1 MPKLPANFD
10 WKESPTHI
18 ELLNVFSKPH
28 DVYHILTWQT
38 IRTMLGETTEDA
50 IERFVRDGLLITAS
64 LEESI
69 AVVLQV
75 ADLKKLMEA
84 RHLGLSGSKR
94 ELVERLVKTDLNG
107 AEKLL
112 AKHKVMKCSLAALT
126 ILDDRKYRQSQDLKS
141 AQKLSYESLKN
152 GNPMDAYKSYADY
165 HRRYSNFPY
174 KNGPYA
180 IKELQ
185 FILDRKPKALGNINR
200 EDLRLLQAAAGM
212 GSLWGDIRPE
222 LWLPEGFAIPSID
235 NQHALNYFQSQ
246 NRSSEN
252 RFVDVTPVR
261 SREPYQPS
269 VGVSISYESTATIFL
284 KEIQKYRN
292 REGDLASHVPFMHYW
307 PTYRDMN
314 ASQQDWYFY
323 WRSQARKGNYLPT
336 DSSYIFLHIYEIL
349 NLVEIPNTIQAANRI
364 KILWQAYRGYYPQL
378 DRYLPDWG
386 GDLLAVKAD
395 GGHALGWW
403 ESFLDVDGL
412 MIPDPV
418 INTIVEKAIRTGG
431 TNTLPYRIWALL
443 SDYQPK
449 KKFYKIHNI
458 NHQIDLAYEKAINV
472 ANDYYLRTSKKSL
485 IDMFVSDHIYNYD
498 KNVFASAL
506 IGYPYQRVARLA
518 SGRNYT
524 GSTRLANNITS
535 IMKYAENILR
545 EQLNFSAKL
554 SGVEIPAELAK
565 ELDLAFLPVKPDLE
579 PIHLTIDPTRV
590 AALYKESQEVST
602 ILATETENTGKAL
615 LTDLAEMRIIW
626 MGLNILER
634 QIIAGIFKGDLKTA
648 IQVEQTLEPQKITA
662 SNIIET
668 INSKSLPILGDR
680 LVYLSNLDVSLAE
693 DFLDELDVVIQEFP
707 SEKVAVEIGGSFV
720 SDPWLL
726 LFDKL
731 DTAEVELLKLFGQ
744 KGSLSEAEVDAIA
757 KAYNLMGNAAMDSLN
772 EKALDHLGHLPIYLS
787 GEEWLVEEDDLPIL
801 QKHLGLEVI

>member
-50 IERFVRDGLLITAS
+50 IERFVRDGLLIPAT

-75 ADLKKLMEA
+75 VELKKLLET
-84 RHLGLSGSKR
+84 RHLGLSGGKR
-94 ELVERLVKTDLNG
+94 ELVERLVKADLNG

-112 AKHKVMKCSLAALT
+112 AKHKVMKCSVSALT
-126 ILDDRKYRQSQDLKS
+126 ILDDRKYGQSQALES
-141 AQKLSYESLKN
+141 AQKLSYEALKN
-152 GNPMDAYKSYADY
+152 GNPMDAYKNYADY

-174 KNGPYA
+174 KNDTYA

-185 FILDRKPKALGNINR
+185 FILDRNPKALGNINR

-212 GSLWGDIRPE
+212 GSLWGEIKPE
-222 LWLPEGFAIPSID
+222 LWLPEGFAIPSI
-235 NQHALNYFQSQ
+235 NNRSALNYFQSQ
-246 NRSSEN
+246 GQSSEN
-252 RFVDVTPVR
+252 RFVDVSPGR
-261 SREPYQPS
+261 SRKPSQPAVS
-269 VGVSISYESTATIFL
+269 VSISYESTATIFL

-292 REGDLASHVPFMHYW
+292 REGDLASPIPFTHYW

-314 ASQQDWYFY
+314 TSQQRWYFY
-323 WRSQARKGNYLPT
+323 WRSQVRKGNYLPI
-336 DSSYIFLHIYEIL
+336 DLSYIFLHIYEIL
-349 NLVEIPNTIQAANRI
+349 NLVEIPNPIQAANRI
-364 KILWQAYRGYYPQL
+364 KILWQAYRGIYPQL
-378 DRYLPDWG
+378 DRYLPEWG

-395 GGHALGWW
+395 VEHALGWW
-403 ESFLDVDGL
+403 ESFLEVDGL
-412 MIPDPV
+412 IIPDPV

-431 TNTLPYRIWALL
+431 TNTLPYKIWVLL

-449 KKFYKIHNI
+449 KKFYQIHNI

-472 ANDYYLRTSKKSL
+472 ANDYYLRTLKKSL
-485 IDMFVSDHIYNYD
+485 IDMFVSENIYSYE

-506 IGYPYQRVARLA
+506 IGYPYQRMARLA

-524 GSTRLANNITS
+524 GSTHLANNITS
-535 IMKYAENILR
+535 IMKYTETILR
-545 EQLNFSAKL
+545 EQLKFSAKL
-554 SGVEIPAELAK
+554 SGVEIPAKLAK
-565 ELDLAFLPVKPDLE
+565 ELDIAFIPVKPDLE
-579 PIHLTIDPTRV
+579 PIHITIDPIRV
-590 AALYKESQEVST
+590 AALHKESQEVST
-602 ILATETENTGKAL
+602 ILATEYTEKAL
-615 LTDLAEMRIIW
+615 LTDLAEMRILW

-634 QIIAGIFKGDLKTA
+634 QIITGIFKGDLKTA
-648 IQVEQTLEPQKITA
+648 VQVEQTLEPQEITA

-668 INSKSLPILGDR
+668 INSKSLPIFGDR
-680 LVYLSNLDVSLAE
+680 LVYLSNLDASLAE
-693 DFLDELDVVIQEFP
+693 DFLDELEVVIQEFP
-707 SEKVAVEIGGSFV
+707 SGKVAVEIGGSFV

-731 DTAEVELLKLFGQ
+731 DTSEVELLKLFGQ
-744 KGSLSEAEVDAIA
+744 KGSLLETEVDTIA
-757 KAYNLMGNAAMDSLN
+757 KAYNLMGNAVMDSLS
-772 EKALDHLGHLPIYLS
+772 EKALDRLGHLPIYLIDD
-787 GEEWLVEEDDLPIL
+787 EWLVEEDDLPIL
-801 QKHLGLEVI
+801 QKHLGIEVN